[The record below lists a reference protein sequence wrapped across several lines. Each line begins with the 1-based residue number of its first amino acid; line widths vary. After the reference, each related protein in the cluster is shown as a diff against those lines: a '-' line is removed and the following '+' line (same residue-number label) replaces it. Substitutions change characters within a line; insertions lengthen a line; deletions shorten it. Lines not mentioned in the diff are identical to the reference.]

1 MTLMPYDPFKQMAN
15 IRKEFNN
22 LFSDYPSFFHTAQNW
37 GMIRADVHE
46 TSDEIIVS
54 CDIPGLES
62 KEDVDI
68 DIDHDTL
75 NVSGSIKKT
84 NEVNDENMHRKERFT
99 GRFHRSIT
107 LPSPVSHDGVKATY
121 KNGVLEVRMPKV
133 TTDERKKIN
142 VEFH

>member
-1 MTLMPYDPFKQMAN
+1 MPYDPFKQMAN
-15 IRKEFNN
+15 IRKEFDN

-46 TSDEIIVS
+46 TSDVIIVS

-84 NEVNDENMHRKERFT
+84 NEVNHENIHRNEPFT
-99 GRFHRSIT
+99 RPFHRSIT
-107 LPSPVSHDGVKATY
+107 LPSPVPHDGVK
-121 KNGVLEVRMPKV
+121 
-133 TTDERKKIN
+133 
-142 VEFH
+142 